1 MAAWSRRSVPL
12 VTTLCL
18 LAPMVGVQLAGA
30 RGPAVAA
37 GPAVSLTRLQ
47 VERKTEPVGI
57 DVDAPRFSWVAE
69 SGRRGV
75 EQTSWRVRVATSQ
88 SRLDAGDLVW
98 DSGTTASGRSFDVA
112 YAGPDLAAA
121 TDYVWRVDTRTNV
134 GSASATSRFRTGLY
148 DDQDWAGSAWVGNV
162 RTEDTDQL
170 DLGGASWIWTPE
182 ATTPVA
188 PAEPRAFRT
197 VRTSPAG
204 KTARAAEV
212 LVTADDLYRLWVNG
226 TLLGETQ
233 GAENEWQQSR
243 LFRVALDAERN
254 VFAVRTDNGAG
265 SPAGL
270 VAKVR
275 ITYTDGS
282 VSLVTTGTDWKAS
295 KTVPAGFE
303 APSYDDSAWG
313 NAVVQAPYGQGPWG
327 SNVRPPQ
334 ADVRPAPLLRK
345 EFAVDGDLVDATVYY
360 AAGGYANVS
369 LNGVPATDGVLSPGF
384 TDYDDTVQYSAI
396 DVTDHLEQGDNAI
409 GMELGRGFY
418 GMTGGNVWRW
428 ESPPWHDDP
437 VVRAVLRLEYA
448 DGRTQ
453 DVVTDDSWAI
463 ADGPTVFDDLYAGE
477 TYDARRV
484 RDGYDTVGFDD
495 GAWAAAS
502 EVQGPKGVLVNQRQ
516 QPIRVTESLPAVEVT
531 QPASGV
537 WVVKFPRVLA
547 GWVEFTT
554 QAPAGTT
561 IRAQYGE
568 KLLANG
574 RVNLSNNGGF
584 QSGFQTDRFILAGTG
599 APESWQPRF
608 SYKGFQYVEVTG
620 WPGGQPPP
628 LNAFTAKAVHT
639 DAAETGSFE
648 SSDATM
654 NKVHGAVVNTLKN
667 NIHGIPTDTPMFEKN
682 GWTGDAAVG
691 AEMFMLNLDVHELFA
706 KWMRDVH
713 ETRDENGAPLVIAPS
728 SGDWGQW
735 GVNPPWHSAYVMI
748 PWWLYQYGGD
758 ERVLTEL
765 YDGMKRYVDLEF
777 NRSSNGIVA
786 NPRLGDWVSPEASPA
801 GGNAPEDVRVSG
813 TAYLYAMLTTMERS
827 ARHLGRNADAAA
839 FADHAA
845 TVKAAFNDTFLN
857 RADGVYR
864 GNGDRG
870 YRQTHNVLALAFGL
884 APDEGTAK
892 RVADSIVADVKAKG
906 MHLNTGVLG
915 TKYLLPVLTD
925 AGYAD
930 VALQLAQQTTY
941 PSWGYMIENGAT
953 TMWEHWALEARSR
966 GHYFLGTVDDW
977 YFHAVAGIQ
986 ASEETGYRD
995 VTIAPKVTKQLAW
1008 AKATTRTPYG
1018 PVTSDW
1024 KRTGRTLTLD
1034 ATVPVGAQA
1043 TVELP
1048 AQNAWAVTERGVPV
1062 AEADGVRVV
1071 RHGDGTVYVE
1081 VGSGHYTFVA
1091 DERRGLAGAAIDRTD
1106 ELTAV
1111 VEELRAAG
1119 KLNAGQARKLR
1130 GFSTAARAQARAS
1143 LDALLHGDVLGA
1155 ARDLAAAHRQIEAFD
1170 DAARQQA
1177 PGATGQ
1183 ARLAA
1188 AILAVRDALGTA
1200 VADLLALDLTAAPA
1214 DAVLRPGDTAAVTV
1228 RLANGGAGRLNN
1240 VRAAIT
1246 RLPDGW
1252 TASPASA
1259 RLTNQLR
1266 PGDSAA
1272 KDFSVRVPHRQ
1283 KPGRVRRHRRG
1294 DVCLRSRDAHAGEA
1308 VRAEGRLARR
1318 CRLRGLGS
1326 GGDSARTARHGE
1338 RGHPERRTCRR
1349 RRPGR
1354 ARPAAGVGRARTAGD
1369 DRAGRADPD
1378 RDLRRRRA
1386 ARRPPGGRGR
1396 AVDRALRQRR
1406 RGTRDRHRHRPGGDR
1421 TQRGRRDRPRRPR
1434 RGRVRANAQPDRVV
1448 VLGRQHRGRPHPPIR
1463 RSPDAVLA
1471 VPVRHGGDAR
1481 PAVRDP
1487 RHRDLRPGAGQTL
1500 QDLRRRH
1507 RGALPHLR
1515 PRRRGRR
1522 PRPTNSWSLPRWPR
1536 PTAPSAS
1543 GSRTRAT
1550 PPTTTRR
1557 SPTSGPARWSE
1568 RRRRPRKH
1576 GVYLSAHDLQ
1586 AA

>member
-1 MAAWSRRSVPL
+1 M
-12 VTTLCL
+12 
-18 LAPMVGVQLAGA
+18 
-30 RGPAVAA
+30 GPQ
-37 GPAVSLTRLQ
+37 SN
-47 VERKTEPVGI
+47 
-57 DVDAPRFSWVAE
+57 
-69 SGRRGV
+69 RRGV
-75 EQTSWRVRVATSQ
+75 EQVSWRVRVATSQ
-88 SRLDAGDLVW
+88 ARLDAGDLVW
-98 DSGTTASGRSFDVA
+98 DSGRTTSDRSFDVA

-121 TDYVWRVDTRTNV
+121 TDYVWRVDTTTNV
-134 GSASATSRFRTGLY
+134 GSASATSQFRTGLY
-148 DDQDWAGSAWVGNV
+148 DDQDWAGSAWIGNA
-162 RTEDTDQL
+162 RTDNTDRL
-170 DLGGASWIWTPE
+170 DLGGTSWIWTPE

-204 KTARAAEV
+204 KAARTAEI
-212 LVTADDLYRLWVNG
+212 LITADDLYRLWVNG

-233 GAENEWQQSR
+233 GAVNEWQQSR
-243 LFRVALDAERN
+243 LFRVALDPARN

-275 ITYTDGS
+275 ITYADGS
-282 VSLVTTGTDWKAS
+282 ASVFTTGTDWKAS
-295 KTVPAGFE
+295 KTVPSGFE
-303 APSYDDSAWG
+303 SPSFDDGAWG
-313 NAVVQAPYGQGPWG
+313 NAVVQAAYGQGPWG

-334 ADVRPAPLLRK
+334 AEARPAPLLRK
-345 EFAVDGDLVDATVYY
+345 EFAVVGELADATLYY

-369 LNGVPATDGVLSPGF
+369 LNGAPISDDVLSPGF
-384 TDYDDTVQYSAI
+384 TDYDDTVQYTAT
-396 DVTDHLEQGDNAI
+396 DVTDQLERGDNAI

-437 VVRAVLRLEYA
+437 VVRAVLHLEYA

-453 DVVTDDSWAI
+453 NVVTDDSWSI

-477 TYDARRV
+477 VYDARQV

-495 GAWAAAS
+495 GTWARAS
-502 EVQGPKGVLVNQRQ
+502 EVRGPKGVLVNQRQ
-516 QPIRVTESLPAVEVT
+516 QPIRVTESLPAVAVT

-547 GWVEFTT
+547 GWVQFTA

-574 RVNLSNNGGF
+574 RVNFSNNGGF
-584 QSGFQTDRFILAGTG
+584 QSGFQTDRFVLAGTG
-599 APESWQPRF
+599 APESWQARF
-608 SYKGFQYVEVTG
+608 SYKGFQYIEVSG
-620 WPGGQPPP
+620 WPGSQPPP
-628 LNAFTAKAVHT
+628 LSAFTAKAVHT

-654 NKVHGAVVNTLKN
+654 NKIHRAVVDTIKN

-758 ERVLTEL
+758 DRVLTEI

-777 NRSSNGIVA
+777 NRSSNGIVSNA
-786 NPRLGDWVSPEASPA
+786 RLGDWVSPEASPA
-801 GGNAPEDVRVSG
+801 GGNAPEDLRVSA

-827 ARHLGRNADAAA
+827 ARHLGKDGDAAA
-839 FADHAA
+839 FAGHAA

-884 APDEGTAK
+884 TPDEGIAK
-892 RVADSIVADVKAKG
+892 QVAASIVADVKAKG
-906 MHLNTGVLG
+906 LHLNTGVLG

-953 TMWEHWALEARSR
+953 TMWEHWSLEARSR

-977 YFHAVAGIQ
+977 FYHDVAGIN
-986 ASEETGYRD
+986 ASAETGYRD
-995 VTIAPKVTKQLAW
+995 LTIAPKVTKQLDW

-1018 PVTSDW
+1018 PVTSSW
-1024 KRTGRTLTLD
+1024 KRNGRTLTLQ
-1034 ATVPVGAQA
+1034 ATVPVGAEA

-1048 AQNAWAVTERGVPV
+1048 AQNAWAVIEGGVPV
-1062 AEADGVRVV
+1062 AEADGVRDV
-1071 RHGDGTVYVE
+1071 RHRDGTVQVT
-1081 VGSGHYTFVA
+1081 VGSGRYTFVA
-1091 DERRGLAGAAIDRTD
+1091 DERRGLAGASIDSTD
-1106 ELTAV
+1106 ALSAV
-1111 VEELRAAG
+1111 VEELRADG

-1130 GFSTAARAQARAS
+1130 TYSTAAHAQARAS
-1143 LDALLHGDVLGA
+1143 LDALLDSDVRGA
-1155 ARDLAAAHRQIEAFD
+1155 ARTLAGAHRQIEAFD
-1170 DAARQQA
+1170 AAARHQA
-1177 PGATGQ
+1177 LDATDR

-1188 AILAVRDALGTA
+1188 AILAVRDTLGVA
-1200 VADLLALDLTAAPA
+1200 VADLLALDLTAVPA
-1214 DAVLRPGDTAAVTV
+1214 DAVLHPGDTTAVTV
-1228 RLANGGAGRLNN
+1228 RLKNGGDARLHN

-1246 RLPDGW
+1246 GLPDSW
-1252 TASPASA
+1252 TATPYSA
-1259 RLTNQLR
+1259 RLTNTLR

-1272 KDFSVRVPHRQ
+1272 HDFSVRVPPRQ
-1283 KPGRVRRHRRG
+1283 KPG
-1294 DVCLRSRDAHAGEA
+1294 
-1308 VRAEGRLARR
+1308 
-1318 CRLRGLGS
+1318 
-1326 GGDSARTARHGE
+1326 
-1338 RGHPERRTCRR
+1338 
-1349 RRPGR
+1349 
-1354 ARPAAGVGRARTAGD
+1354 PAAGTAVATYTFNDATLTLGTSFALRSDSPIVVESVTSTPAETRPGQHVTVRTVVQNVGPVAID
-1369 DRAGRADPD
+1369 GRVEL
-1378 RDLRRRRA
+1378 DL
-1386 ARRPPGGRGR
+1386 PPGWNAPTLSAMTVPAGETATATVDVAVPRDARQANEDVTLTARFVADGATLATGTGTLRVAISPNVDDAIDHVDLGVAASEQLHGLTASPSSGTSTEAGLTRRYAGHLTPFSQFEFDIAVTPGQPFVVR
-1396 AVDRALRQRR
+1396 AVETYDKPQVKRYKVYIDGTEVLLRTFDHT
-1406 RGTRDRHRHRPGGDR
+1406 G
-1421 TQRGRRDRPRRPR
+1421 
-1434 RGRVRANAQPDRVV
+1434 
-1448 VLGRQHRGRPHPPIR
+1448 
-1463 RSPDAVLA
+1463 
-1471 VPVRHGGDAR
+1471 
-1481 PAVRDP
+1481 
-1487 RHRDLRPGAGQTL
+1487 GAGTETYEFVVPASLASADGTVRIRFENQGDPAYYDPSIADVWT
-1500 QDLRRRH
+1500 
-1507 RGALPHLR
+1507 R
-1515 PRRRGRR
+1515 P
-1522 PRPTNSWSLPRWPR
+1522 L
-1536 PTAPSAS
+1536 A
-1543 GSRTRAT
+1543 AT
-1550 PPTTTRR
+1550 
-1557 SPTSGPARWSE
+1557 
-1568 RRRRPRKH
+1568 
-1576 GVYLSAHDLQ
+1576 
-1586 AA
+1586 